1 MLLSFVVPCYNEED
15 NVELFYAEAVRA
27 IRKRTD
33 DFELVFINDGSKDGT
48 LQKLKEIA
56 RRSDACVKVVNFSR
70 NFGKEAGIYAG
81 LHHAQGEYT
90 CIIDADMQQR
100 PEVAMEMLEFL
111 QNNPD
116 YDCVAAYQKERQEG
130 RLLTFYKNTFY
141 KLINRMSEVEFV
153 SGASDFR
160 MLNRKMVD
168 AVLSMSEYYRFS
180 KGLFAFVG
188 FNTYFMPYEVQARAN
203 GSSKWS
209 FWKLFQY
216 AIEGIVSF
224 STAPLR
230 LTTVLGLLFAG
241 ISFVYLLIVVL
252 QKLIVG
258 IEIAGYPTLVA
269 LILLLGGIQLMA
281 LGIIG
286 EYLARNYVETKRR
299 PVYIVRDVI
308 QSDKEKGTGTAQ
320 DQ

>member
-1 MLLSFVVPCYNEED
+1 MLLSFIVPCYNEEG
-15 NVELFYAEAVRA
+15 NVRLFYDAAVRA
-27 IRKRTD
+27 IREQTD
-33 DFELVFINDGSKDGT
+33 DFELIFINDGSKDGT
-48 LQKLKEIA
+48 LTRLREIA
-56 RRSDACVKVVNFSR
+56 RESDACVKVINFSR

-81 LHHAQGEYT
+81 LTHARGEYA

-100 PEVAMEMLEFL
+100 PEVAMEMLAFL
-111 QNNPD
+111 RSHPE
-116 YDCVAAYQKERQEG
+116 YDCVTAYQQERHEG
-130 RLLTFYKNTFY
+130 KLLAFYKRTFYR
-141 KLINRMSEVEFV
+141 LINRLSEVEFV

-160 MLNRKMVD
+160 MFNRKMID

-188 FNTYFMPYEVQARAN
+188 FNTYFMPYEAQARAS
-203 GSSKWS
+203 GTSKWS
-209 FWKLFQY
+209 FWKLFRY

-230 LTTVLGLLFAG
+230 LTTVLGLLFSGA
-241 ISFVYLLIVVL
+241 SFLYLLVVVL
-252 QKLIVG
+252 QKLLVG

-269 LILLLGGIQLMA
+269 LILLLGGIQLLA

-308 QSDKEKGTGTAQ
+308 ESEAERQP
-320 DQ
+320 

>member
-15 NVELFYAEAVRA
+15 NVALFYSEAVRVV
-27 IRKRTD
+27 REKTD
-33 DFELVFINDGSKDGT
+33 DFELIFINDGSKDGT
-48 LQKLKEIA
+48 LKKLKEIA
-56 RRSDACVKVVNFSR
+56 ANSDACVKVVNFSR

-81 LHHAQGEYT
+81 LHHASGEYT

-100 PEVAMEMLEFL
+100 PEVAMEMLDFL

-116 YDCVAAYQKERQEG
+116 YDCVAAYQKDRREG
-130 RLLTFYKNTFY
+130 KLLTFYKNAFY

-160 MLNRKMVD
+160 MMNRKMVD

-180 KGLFAFVG
+180 KGLFSFVG
-188 FNTYFMPYEVQARAN
+188 FNTHYMPYDVQQRAN
-203 GSSKWS
+203 GTSKWS

-216 AIEGIVSF
+216 AVEGIVSF

-230 LTTVLGLLFAG
+230 LTTVLGLIFSG
-241 ISFVYLLIVVL
+241 ISFLYLLVVVL

-269 LILLLGGIQLMA
+269 LILLLGGIQLLA

-308 QSDKEKGTGTAQ
+308 ESEKEKSVN
-320 DQ
+320 

>member
-15 NVELFYAEAVRA
+15 NVALFYSEAVRVV
-27 IRKRTD
+27 REKTD
-33 DFELVFINDGSKDGT
+33 DFELIFINDGSKDGT
-48 LQKLKEIA
+48 LKKLKEIA
-56 RRSDACVKVVNFSR
+56 ANSDACVKVVNFSR

-81 LHHAQGEYT
+81 LHHASGEYT

-100 PEVAMEMLEFL
+100 PEVAMEMLDFL
-111 QNNPD
+111 QKNPD
-116 YDCVAAYQKERQEG
+116 YDCVAAYQKDRREG
-130 RLLTFYKNTFY
+130 KLLTFYKNAFY

-160 MLNRKMVD
+160 MMNRKMVD

-180 KGLFAFVG
+180 KGLFSFVG
-188 FNTYFMPYEVQARAN
+188 FNTHYMPYDVQQRAN
-203 GSSKWS
+203 GTSKWS

-216 AIEGIVSF
+216 AVEGIVSF

-230 LTTVLGLLFAG
+230 LTTVLGLIFSG
-241 ISFVYLLIVVL
+241 ISFLYLLVVVL

-269 LILLLGGIQLMA
+269 LILLLGGIQLLA

-308 QSDKEKGTGTAQ
+308 ESEKEKSVN
-320 DQ
+320 

>member
-1 MLLSFVVPCYNEED
+1 MLLSFIVPCYNEEG
-15 NVELFYAEAVRA
+15 NVRLFYDAAARA
-27 IRKRTD
+27 SREQTD
-33 DFELVFINDGSKDGT
+33 DFELTFINDGSKDGT
-48 LQKLKEIA
+48 LTRLREIA
-56 RRSDACVKVVNFSR
+56 RESDACVKVINFSR

-81 LHHAQGEYT
+81 LTHARGEYA

-100 PEVAMEMLEFL
+100 PEVAMEMLAFL
-111 QNNPD
+111 RSHPE
-116 YDCVAAYQKERQEG
+116 YDCVTAYQQERHEG
-130 RLLTFYKNTFY
+130 KLLAFYKRTFYR
-141 KLINRMSEVEFV
+141 LINRLSEVEFV

-160 MLNRKMVD
+160 MFNRKMID

-188 FNTYFMPYEVQARAN
+188 FNTYFMPYEAQARAS
-203 GSSKWS
+203 GTSKWS
-209 FWKLFQY
+209 FWKLFRY

-230 LTTVLGLLFAG
+230 LTTVLGLLFSGA
-241 ISFVYLLIVVL
+241 SFLYLLVVVL
-252 QKLIVG
+252 QKLLVG

-269 LILLLGGIQLMA
+269 LILLLGGIQLLA

-299 PVYIVRDVI
+299 PIYIVRDI
-308 QSDKEKGTGTAQ
+308 IESQAERQ
-320 DQ
+320 P

>member
-1 MLLSFVVPCYNEED
+1 MLLSFIVPCYNEEG
-15 NVELFYAEAVRA
+15 NVRLFYDAAVRA
-27 IRKRTD
+27 IREQTD
-33 DFELVFINDGSKDGT
+33 DFELIFINDGSKDGT
-48 LQKLKEIA
+48 LTRLREIA
-56 RRSDACVKVVNFSR
+56 RESDACVNVINFSR

-81 LHHAQGEYT
+81 LTHARGEYA

-100 PEVAMEMLEFL
+100 PEVAMEMLAFL
-111 QNNPD
+111 RSHPE
-116 YDCVAAYQKERQEG
+116 YDCVTAYQQERHEG
-130 RLLTFYKNTFY
+130 KLLAFYKRTFYR
-141 KLINRMSEVEFV
+141 LINRLSEVEFV

-160 MLNRKMVD
+160 MFNRKMID

-188 FNTYFMPYEVQARAN
+188 FNTYFMPYEAQARAS
-203 GSSKWS
+203 GTSKWS
-209 FWKLFQY
+209 FWKLFRY

-230 LTTVLGLLFAG
+230 LTTVLGLLFSGA
-241 ISFVYLLIVVL
+241 SFLYLLVVVL
-252 QKLIVG
+252 QKLLVG

-269 LILLLGGIQLMA
+269 LILLLGGIQLLA

-299 PVYIVRDVI
+299 PIYIVRDI
-308 QSDKEKGTGTAQ
+308 IESQAERQ
-320 DQ
+320 P

>member
-15 NVELFYAEAVRA
+15 NVALFYSEAVRVV
-27 IRKRTD
+27 REKTD
-33 DFELVFINDGSKDGT
+33 DFELIFINDGSKDGT
-48 LQKLKEIA
+48 LKKLKEIA
-56 RRSDACVKVVNFSR
+56 AANDACVKVVNFSR

-81 LHHAQGEYT
+81 LHHASGEYT

-100 PEVAMEMLEFL
+100 PEVAMEMLDFL
-111 QNNPD
+111 QSNPD
-116 YDCVAAYQKERQEG
+116 YDCVAAFQKDRKES
-130 RLLTFYKNTFY
+130 RLLTFYKNAFY

-160 MLNRKMVD
+160 MMNRKMVD

-180 KGLFAFVG
+180 KGLFSFVG
-188 FNTYFMPYEVQARAN
+188 FNTHFMPYDVQQRAN
-203 GSSKWS
+203 GTSKWS

-216 AIEGIVSF
+216 AVEGIVSF

-230 LTTVLGLLFAG
+230 LTTVLGLIFSG
-241 ISFVYLLIVVL
+241 ISFLYLLVVVL
-252 QKLIVG
+252 QKLIIG

-269 LILLLGGIQLMA
+269 LILLLGGIQLLA

-308 QSDKEKGTGTAQ
+308 ESEKEKSVS
-320 DQ
+320 

>member
-1 MLLSFVVPCYNEED
+1 MLLSFIVPCYNEEG
-15 NVELFYAEAVRA
+15 NVRLFYDAAVRA
-27 IRKRTD
+27 IREQTD
-33 DFELVFINDGSKDGT
+33 DFELIFINDGSKDGT
-48 LQKLKEIA
+48 LTRLREIA
-56 RRSDACVKVVNFSR
+56 RESDACVKVINFSR

-81 LHHAQGEYT
+81 LTHARGEYA

-100 PEVAMEMLEFL
+100 PEVAMEMLAFL
-111 QNNPD
+111 RSHPE
-116 YDCVAAYQKERQEG
+116 YDCVTAYQQERHEG
-130 RLLTFYKNTFY
+130 KLLAFYKRTFYR
-141 KLINRMSEVEFV
+141 LINRLSEVEFV

-160 MLNRKMVD
+160 MFNRKMID

-188 FNTYFMPYEVQARAN
+188 FNTYFMPYEAQARAS
-203 GSSKWS
+203 GTSKWS
-209 FWKLFQY
+209 FWKLFRY

-230 LTTVLGLLFAG
+230 LTTVLGLLFSGA
-241 ISFVYLLIVVL
+241 SFLYLLVVVL
-252 QKLIVG
+252 QKLLVG

-269 LILLLGGIQLMA
+269 LILLLGGIQLLA

-299 PVYIVRDVI
+299 PIYIVRDI
-308 QSDKEKGTGTAQ
+308 IESQAERQ
-320 DQ
+320 P

>member
-15 NVELFYAEAVRA
+15 NVDLFYAEAVRA
-27 IRKRTD
+27 IREKTD
-33 DFELVFINDGSKDGT
+33 DFELIFINDGSKDGT
-48 LQKLKEIA
+48 LKKLKEIA
-56 RRSDACVKVVNFSR
+56 RRSDARVKVVNFSR

-81 LHHAQGEYT
+81 LRHAQGEYT

-100 PEVAMEMLEFL
+100 PEVAMEMLDIL
-111 QNNPD
+111 QSNPD

-203 GSSKWS
+203 GASKWS

-216 AIEGIVSF
+216 AVEGIVSF

-230 LTTVLGLLFAG
+230 LTTVLGLIFAG
-241 ISFVYLLIVVL
+241 ISFVYLLVVIL

-269 LILLLGGIQLMA
+269 LILLLGGIQLLA

-308 QSDKEKGTGTAQ
+308 ESGKERETGEAKEN
-320 DQ
+320 